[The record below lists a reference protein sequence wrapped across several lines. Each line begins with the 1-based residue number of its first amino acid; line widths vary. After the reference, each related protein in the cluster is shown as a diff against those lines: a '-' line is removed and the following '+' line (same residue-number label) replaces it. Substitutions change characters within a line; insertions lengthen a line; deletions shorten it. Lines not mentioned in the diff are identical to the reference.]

1 MAERET
7 SISWRIKKIWIIIYT
22 IGSMNNYHVIYSF
35 HLVLINSIN
44 NFGR

>member
-1 MAERET
+1 MAGLYSVKIFE
-7 SISWRIKKIWIIIYT
+7 ISDYLILTLT
-22 IGSMNNYHVIYSF
+22 INNNKLIYSF